1 MDRVRLLPSGS
12 HMQVKAHV
20 RGQDPAY
27 AGSFPCTQNLKNI
40 LVYARTE
47 LCMHEYKLHIQARAH
62 AWKVTNRNSSSTF
75 SRKYH
80 PKSILDMFLS
90 FLRH

>member
-1 MDRVRLLPSGS
+1 MTKMCVSIAWGSETGEKLVKMGRARLLPSGS

-47 LCMHEYKLHIQARAH
+47 LCMHEYKLH
-62 AWKVTNRNSSSTF
+62 K
-75 SRKYH
+75 
-80 PKSILDMFLS
+80 
-90 FLRH
+90 